1 MIANSLK
8 NFFKC
13 LVYIFV
19 PLGCVFLGFLLGLQ
33 VFLDALA
40 SQAAY
45 LTDEIAQL
53 VGGTQAQFDRLVGFV
68 VASLRGLDWSDPLGT
83 LNMLLEGEWIS
94 ARIAEFLELTVEE
107 ASQLEDKIVE
117 LSVSVASAL
126 LVDFIFLV
134 LCTVLGMV
142 LGYFVTN
149 SFVRKSTVRRGFS
162 GFIIASVVDAVLSA
176 TLIAFVAWFLTFS
189 HAGAVVTAVVGALV
203 FGFVSLLEAY
213 LLHARGKLP
222 FRAVVNLKNCLFVY
236 LSQLV
241 VLCAAGVLCALAL
254 LLIGSFV
261 AYALVVAVVIIALL
275 VNNVN
280 AESYVD
286 RMAKTS
292 PFSERRLRTFARLG
306 DVPDALRE
314 KALLD
319 ETLSDRAEE

>member
-8 NFFKC
+8 NFFRC

-107 ASQLEDKIVE
+107 ASQLEDKIVA

-134 LCTVLGMV
+134 LCKPMCQ
-142 LGYFVTN
+142 
-149 SFVRKSTVRRGFS
+149 SRR
-162 GFIIASVVDAVLSA
+162 
-176 TLIAFVAWFLTFS
+176 
-189 HAGAVVTAVVGALV
+189 
-203 FGFVSLLEAY
+203 FG
-213 LLHARGKLP
+213 
-222 FRAVVNLKNCLFVY
+222 
-236 LSQLV
+236 
-241 VLCAAGVLCALAL
+241 
-254 LLIGSFV
+254 
-261 AYALVVAVVIIALL
+261 
-275 VNNVN
+275 
-280 AESYVD
+280 
-286 RMAKTS
+286 
-292 PFSERRLRTFARLG
+292 
-306 DVPDALRE
+306 
-314 KALLD
+314 
-319 ETLSDRAEE
+319 